1 MADTS
6 RKFLAKA
13 PRAMIHQD
21 LLGAIGDTP
30 VVRLNKVVGDSPHE
44 FLVKLE
50 CFNPGHSVKD
60 RAALRIV
67 QAAEE
72 RGDLR
77 PGATIIEA
85 TSGNTGLGLAM
96 IGAIRGYPVTLV
108 MPDKVSEEKRAIL
121 RAFGAKV
128 VVCPTAVAP
137 DDPRS
142 YYTVA
147 GKLVEIT
154 PQAFYANQYFNED
167 NLLAHYEMTA
177 PEIWRQ
183 LGGRLDCVVAG
194 VGTGGTLSG
203 IGRWFKEH
211 HPDVR
216 MVGVDPVGSI
226 LHDLFHHGDVR
237 DPPHTYKIEGVGEDM
252 LPGNVHFDVM
262 DAFERVS
269 DLEAFEM
276 CLSLIKREGIC
287 VGPSAAM
294 AVVGAMKHA
303 ASLTKPSRL
312 LIILPDHGRAY
323 LSKAFNEDW
332 LKENGFLS
340 DPLAG
345 RTIGDVIGARPRPPV
360 VTAHVEDSVQDV
372 VQLMRRHGI
381 SQAPV
386 SSDGEIVGV
395 LDESDLLWPLVE
407 GRLQPSEPVIHL
419 MKGSVIWATP
429 GDSIAALLSQL
440 EEGFFAL
447 VREADETLHILT
459 KIDVLDYVGTTLAA
473 LREGPP
479 KPP

>member
-1 MADTS
+1 
-6 RKFLAKA
+6 
-13 PRAMIHQD
+13 MIHQD

-30 VVRLNKVVGDSPHE
+30 IVRLNKVVGVSPHE
-44 FLVKLE
+44 FYVKLE
-50 CFNPGHSVKD
+50 SFNPGHSVKD

-67 QAAEE
+67 EGAET
-72 RGDLR
+72 RGELR
-77 PGATIIEA
+77 PGTTIIEA

-96 IGAIRGYPVTLV
+96 IGAIRGYPVMLV

-128 VVCPTAVAP
+128 VVCPTSVAP
-137 DDPRS
+137 EDPRS
-142 YYTVA
+142 YYSVA
-147 GKLVEIT
+147 KKLVEIT
-154 PQAFYANQYFNED
+154 PNAFYANQYFNAD
-167 NLLAHYEMTA
+167 NLLAHYEQTA

-183 LGGRLDCVVAG
+183 MAGQLDCVVAG

-203 IGRWFKEH
+203 IGRWFREH
-211 HPDVR
+211 HPEVR

-226 LHDLFHHGDVR
+226 LADLFHHGEVR

-269 DLEAFEM
+269 DAEAFEM
-276 CLSLIKREGIC
+276 CRNLIKEEGIC

-294 AVVGAMKHA
+294 AVVGAVKHA
-303 ASLTKPSRL
+303 ASLKQASRL

-323 LSKAFNEDW
+323 LSKAFNEHW
-332 LKENGFLS
+332 LKENGFLN

-345 RTIGDVIGARPRPPV
+345 HTIGDVIRSRPRPPV
-360 VTAHVEDSVQDV
+360 VMAHVEDSVHEV
-372 VQLMRRHGI
+372 VQLMKRHGI

-395 LDESDLLWPLVE
+395 LDESDLLWPLVD
-407 GRLQPSEPVIHL
+407 GRLEPSEPVIHL
-419 MKGSVIWATP
+419 IKGSVIWATP

-459 KIDVLDYVGTTLAA
+459 KIDVLDYVGATLGA
-473 LREGPP
+473 LGKASHPSDTA
-479 KPP
+479 

>member
-1 MADTS
+1 
-6 RKFLAKA
+6 
-13 PRAMIHQD
+13 MIHQD

-30 VVRLNKVVGDSPHE
+30 VVRLNNVVGDSPHE
-44 FLVKLE
+44 FFVKLE

-67 QAAEE
+67 EGAEE

-77 PGATIIEA
+77 PGSTIIEA

-128 VVCPTAVAP
+128 LVCPTAVAP
-137 DDPRS
+137 EDARS

-147 GKLVEIT
+147 KKLVEMT
-154 PQAFYANQYFNED
+154 PNAFYANQYFNED

-177 PEIWRQ
+177 PEIWQ
-183 LGGRLDCVVAG
+183 QMAGQLDCVVAG

-203 IGRWFKEH
+203 LGRWFREH
-211 HPDVR
+211 QPSVR

-226 LHDLFHHGDVR
+226 LHDLFHHDKVL

-262 DAFERVS
+262 DAFEKVS

-276 CLSLIKREGIC
+276 CRRLVKQEGIC

-294 AVVGAMKHA
+294 AVVGAVKHA
-303 ASLTKPSRL
+303 ASLATPSRL

-332 LKENGFLS
+332 LRENGFLR
-340 DPLAG
+340 DLLAG
-345 RTIGDVIGARPRPPV
+345 RTIGDVIRSKPRSPV
-360 VTAHVEDSVQDV
+360 VTAHVEDSVQEV
-372 VQLMRRHGI
+372 VQLMKRHGI

-386 SSDGEIVGV
+386 SSDGQIVGV
-395 LDESDLLWPLVE
+395 LDESDLLRPLVD

-419 MKGSVIWATP
+419 VKGSVIWAAP
-429 GDSIAALLSQL
+429 EDSIGTLLSQL
-440 EEGFFAL
+440 DEGFFAL
-447 VREADETLHILT
+447 VRDADETLHVLT
-459 KIDVLDYVGTTLAA
+459 KIDVLDYVGTTLAT
-473 LREGPP
+473 LRET
-479 KPP
+479 